1 MEVTEDTQ
9 PIAIAGRQRAHRS
22 SVSTGSRLFAVAG
35 LDGRCQT
42 ARRFRD
48 LVEIMT
54 LDLGGPDLMTKAKRQ
69 LVRRAAMLSAESER
83 SPRSAWRGRILF
95 T

>member
-9 PIAIAGRQRAHRS
+9 PAGRQRAHRS
-22 SVSTGSRLFAVAG
+22 SVSNGSRLFAVAG

-54 LDLGGPDLMTKAKRQ
+54 LDLGGPDHPSE
-69 LVRRAAMLSAESER
+69 AAY
-83 SPRSAWRGRILF
+83 SPGSDAFR
-95 T
+95 